1 VSRAAVRA
9 KLLLGECAHLEEASR
24 PSNNH
29 VDTPLRYVDID
40 FSGKKI
46 NKKENR
52 KTHSPRKFV
61 AAAAAPRGETITT
74 TLLPVYNV

>member
-29 VDTPLRYVDID
+29 VDTRYVDID
-40 FSGKKI
+40 FSGKKK
-46 NKKENR
+46 NDKKENR